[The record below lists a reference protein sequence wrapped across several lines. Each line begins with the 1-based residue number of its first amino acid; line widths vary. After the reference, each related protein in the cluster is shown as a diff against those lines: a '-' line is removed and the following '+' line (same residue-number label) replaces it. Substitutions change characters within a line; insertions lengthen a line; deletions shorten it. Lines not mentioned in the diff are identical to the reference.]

1 MRNVLVVMFLM
12 TTTMVF
18 AADNWSHFRGDRGD
32 GRADSA
38 QLPLELGEG
47 KNVKWKV
54 PISGKGWSSPVIWE
68 NQIWLTTAT
77 VDGKKM
83 RALCLDRASGKMIHD
98 ILVFENEPDDIR
110 FCHPTNS
117 YASPTAAIEKGTIY
131 VHFGSYGT
139 AALDTATGA
148 KKWERRDL
156 VCNHWRGP
164 ASSPVIDQDRVIVSY
179 DGFDVQ
185 YVVAFDKETGR
196 TVWKKDRNIDY
207 GSDNGDRKKAYSTA
221 TIIEF
226 GGQRQAI
233 LPSATATIAYHP
245 KTGTEI
251 WRVRHGGMN
260 AAARPLYGHGLLYIT
275 AGDGARAMVAV
286 RPDGTGDITQ
296 THIQWEFSKSVP
308 KRASQLLIDDHL
320 YMMNDAGVATC
331 IEAKTG
337 KMIWQE
343 RAGMGEFRSSPIFAN
358 GNMYCFSVTGD
369 YVILKCS
376 PEFQKVSDGRFDSG
390 FQASPAVK
398 DNRLYLRSI
407 TDLYCIEQN

>member
-1 MRNVLVVMFLM
+1 
-12 TTTMVF
+12 
-18 AADNWSHFRGDRGD
+18 
-32 GRADSA
+32 
-38 QLPLELGEG
+38 
-47 KNVKWKV
+47 
-54 PISGKGWSSPVIWE
+54 
-68 NQIWLTTAT
+68 
-77 VDGKKM
+77 
-83 RALCLDRASGKMIHD
+83 
-98 ILVFENEPDDIR
+98 
-110 FCHPTNS
+110 
-117 YASPTAAIEKGTIY
+117 
-131 VHFGSYGT
+131 
-139 AALDTATGA
+139 
-148 KKWERRDL
+148 
-156 VCNHWRGP
+156 
-164 ASSPVIDQDRVIVSY
+164 
-179 DGFDVQ
+179 
-185 YVVAFDKETGR
+185 
-196 TVWKKDRNIDY
+196 
-207 GSDNGDRKKAYSTA
+207 
-221 TIIEF
+221 
-226 GGQRQAI
+226 
-233 LPSATATIAYHP
+233 
-245 KTGTEI
+245 
-251 WRVRHGGMN
+251 MN